1 MVVNLS
7 RFQIARS
14 FPLVA
19 FASLRRLMA
28 AAFWRMAISQ
38 TEPDSRR
45 ERIWRIIFLSDTRA
59 GHLFD
64 VALLWL
70 IVLSVLTSMLESV
83 EELRLSHGSL
93 FVALGWVF
101 TGVSSVWR
109 SRMESKQASR
119 LKPYSR
125 SSSRYRLFTR

>member
-1 MVVNLS
+1 
-7 RFQIARS
+7 
-14 FPLVA
+14 
-19 FASLRRLMA
+19 
-28 AAFWRMAISQ
+28 MAISQ